1 MDATTRYSTRLRSE
15 DADTAVAG
23 VLSGQRVFVH
33 GASATP
39 HVLID
44 ALVRR
49 ADALRGVR
57 LTHLHTAG
65 SAPYTEERYAEHFRH
80 EALFTGSNVRAAVNA
95 GRADYIPAFLSEI
108 PALFQS
114 GALPID
120 VALLNVSPPDAH
132 GYCSLGT
139 SVDCA
144 LSAARNATTVIAQI
158 NHAMPR
164 TLGDSF
170 IHIDR
175 IDHAVEV
182 DAPPDPIAASA
193 PTDIEQQIGAH
204 VASLI
209 EDGSTLQL
217 GIGSI
222 PNAVLAALSQHR
234 ALGIHSEMFSDGVV
248 DLVERGVVTGERNP
262 LHPGKLVSSFVMG
275 SQRLYDFVH
284 DNPMVEMQ
292 PANATNDTAII
303 RRNHRMVAIN
313 SALEIDLTGQ
323 VCASSIGD
331 RVYSGIGGQVDFMR
345 GASLAPGGKP
355 ILALPATAAGGTAS
369 RIVGHL
375 QPGAMLTLTQGNLHY
390 VVTEFG
396 IANLYGKNLRQRAEA
411 LIAIAHPAFRDALS
425 AFARSLH
432 RL

>member
-1 MDATTRYSTRLRSE
+1 MDMMARLS

-23 VLSGQRVFVH
+23 ILSGQRVFVH
-33 GASATP
+33 GACATP

-49 ADALRGVR
+49 ADALRDVR

-65 SAPYTEERYAEHFRH
+65 PAPYTEERYAQNFRH
-80 EALFTGSNVRAAVNA
+80 EALFTGANVRAAVNA

-120 VALLNVSPPDAH
+120 VALLNVSAPDAH

-144 LSAARNATTVIAQI
+144 LSAARSATTVIAQI

-164 TLGDSF
+164 TLGNSF

-175 IDHAVEV
+175 IDRAVEV
-182 DAPPDPIAASA
+182 DVPPDAIATSA
-193 PTDIEQQIGAH
+193 PTDVEQQIGAH

-222 PNAVLAALSQHR
+222 PNAVLAALSTHR

-248 DLVERGVVTGERNP
+248 DLVERGVITGECNP

-292 PANATNDTAII
+292 PANATNDTSII

-313 SALEIDLTGQ
+313 SALELDLTGQ

-355 ILALPATAAGGTAS
+355 ILALPATASGGNVS

-375 QPGAMLTLTQGNLHY
+375 RPGAMLTLTQGNLHY
-390 VVTEFG
+390 VVTEYG
-396 IANLYGKNLRQRAEA
+396 IADLYGKNLRQRAEA
-411 LIAIAHPAFRDALS
+411 LIAIAHPAFRDELS
-425 AFARSLH
+425 AFARSLN
-432 RL
+432 RM

>member
-1 MDATTRYSTRLRSE
+1 MTGPRTMPRTTYSSPE
-15 DADTAVAG
+15 DAVAVIQ
-23 VLSGQRVFVH
+23 SGQRVFVH
-33 GASATP
+33 GSCATP

-44 ALVRR
+44 ALVAR
-49 ADALRGVR
+49 AADLRDVR
-57 LTHLHTAG
+57 ITHLHTSG
-65 SAPYTEERYAEHFRH
+65 PAPYTAPELADSFRH
-80 EALFTGSNVRAAVNA
+80 EALFVGSNVREAVNA
-95 GRADYIPAFLSEI
+95 GRADYIPAFLSEVPI
-108 PALFQS
+108 LFRD
-114 GALPID
+114 GHLPIN

-144 LSAARNATTVIAQI
+144 LSAAQTAEVIVAQI
-158 NHAMPR
+158 NQAMPR

-170 IHIDR
+170 IHIDQ
-175 IDHAVEV
+175 IDDAIEVNQPPDEIPSSPPSAVEM
-182 DAPPDPIAASA
+182 
-193 PTDIEQQIGAH
+193 QIGAH

-222 PNAVLAALSQHR
+222 PNAVLAALGNHR
-234 ALGIHSEMFSDGVV
+234 GLGVHSEMFSDGVV
-248 DLVERGVVTGERNP
+248 ELVERGVITGERNL

-275 SQRLYDFVH
+275 THKLYEFID
-284 DNPMVEMQ
+284 DNPMVAMH
-292 PANATNDTAII
+292 PVNYTNDTSII

-345 GASLAPGGKP
+345 GAALAPGGKP
-355 ILALPATAAGGTAS
+355 ILALPATAIGGRAS

-375 QPGAMLTLTQGNLHY
+375 RPGAMLTLIQANLHY
-390 VVTEFG
+390 VVTEYG
-396 IANLYGKNLRQRAEA
+396 IAELYGKTLRQRAEA
-411 LIAIAHPAFRDALS
+411 LITIAHPDFRDNLS
-425 AFARSLH
+425 AIARELH
-432 RL
+432 RC